1 MIPEL
6 GREKVLNLLHEEHP
20 GLVKMKNLASSHL
33 W

>member
-6 GREKVLNLLHEEHP
+6 GREKVLNLLHEGHP

>member
-6 GREKVLNLLHEEHP
+6 GREKVLNLLHEGHP
-20 GLVKMKNLASSHL
+20 GLVKMASSHL